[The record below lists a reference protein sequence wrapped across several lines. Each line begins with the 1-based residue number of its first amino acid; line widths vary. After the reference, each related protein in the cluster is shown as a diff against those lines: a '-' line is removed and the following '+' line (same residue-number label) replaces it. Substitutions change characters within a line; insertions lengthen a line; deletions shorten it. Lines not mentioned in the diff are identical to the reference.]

1 MDSVSQLALGAAV
14 SVTVMG
20 RRMPVWQSA
29 LLGAVCGT
37 LPDLD
42 VFFDRGDPVSN
53 MTMHRTESH
62 ALFYLTLVSPLL
74 SWLAGILFRL
84 RGQVVRL
91 WLAVWLA
98 LITHPLLDTMT
109 VYGTQFGL
117 PFTDY
122 PYALGSMFIIDPLY
136 TLPLLVGVIA
146 ALILRNRRG
155 LRWNQGGLLLSCL
168 YLAWSLFAQQQATQ
182 AARQAIAQQY
192 INSERLL
199 VTPTSLN
206 TLVWRVVVMTPGTYG
221 EAFYSLL
228 APQQPLAFTFYP
240 RGEALYAGH
249 RDNPYVARMAWFTHG
264 FFRLR
269 EQNGHL
275 LLSDLRMGEEPYY
288 TFTFDLGPV
297 DDLSGEVL
305 PTRIDTVRPP
315 AGEMIGRVWQKLK
328 AE

>member
-1 MDSVSQLALGAAV
+1 
-14 SVTVMG
+14 
-20 RRMPVWQSA
+20 
-29 LLGAVCGT
+29 
-37 LPDLD
+37 
-42 VFFDRGDPVSN
+42 
-53 MTMHRTESH
+53 
-62 ALFYLTLVSPLL
+62 
-74 SWLAGILFRL
+74 
-84 RGQVVRL
+84 
-91 WLAVWLA
+91 
-98 LITHPLLDTMT
+98 
-109 VYGTQFGL
+109 
-117 PFTDY
+117 
-122 PYALGSMFIIDPLY
+122 MFIIDPLY

>member
-1 MDSVSQLALGAAV
+1 MDSVSQLVLGAAV

-20 RRMPVWQSA
+20 RRMPVWKSA

-42 VFFDRGDPVSN
+42 VFINHGDPVSN

-62 ALFYLTLVSPLL
+62 ALFYLTLVSPLI
-74 SWLAGILFRL
+74 SWLGALLLRE
-84 RGQVVRL
+84 RGQVVRT

-98 LITHPLLDTMT
+98 LITHPLLDAMT
-109 VYGTQFGL
+109 VYGTQLGL

-122 PYALGSMFIIDPLY
+122 PYAVGSMFIIDPLY
-136 TLPLLVGVIA
+136 TLPLLVGTGV
-146 ALILRNRRG
+146 ALILRSPRG
-155 LRWNQGGLLLSCL
+155 LRWNRMGLLLSCL
-168 YLAWSLFAQQQATQ
+168 YLAWSVFAQYQATQ

-192 INSERLL
+192 INGQRLL

-221 EAFYSLL
+221 EGFYSLL
-228 APQQPLAFTFYP
+228 DPDRPLEFTFHS
-240 RGEALYAGH
+240 RGEALYARN

-269 EQNGHL
+269 EQEGRL

-288 TFTFDLGPV
+288 TFTFDLGPL
-297 DDLSGEVL
+297 DDTSGEAAPARVES
-305 PTRIDTVRPP
+305 VRPP
-315 AGEMIGRVWQKLK
+315 IGESLHRLWQRLK
-328 AE
+328 TE